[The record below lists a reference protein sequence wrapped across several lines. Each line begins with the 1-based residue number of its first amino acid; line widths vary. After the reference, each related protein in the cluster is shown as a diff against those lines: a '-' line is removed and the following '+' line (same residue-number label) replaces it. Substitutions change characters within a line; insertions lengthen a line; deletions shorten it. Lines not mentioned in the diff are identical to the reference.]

1 MFQFPRFA
9 SLPDEEIPY
18 TGRVGSPIQTF
29 ADHIVQTNPRNLSQ
43 FITSFIASKSQG
55 IPHTPLFV
63 FYLESLKLD
72 TNLSKFITTILL
84 LQ

>member
-9 SLPDEEIPY
+9 SLLDEEIPY
-18 TGRVGSPIQTF
+18 IGRVGFPIQTF
-29 ADHIVQTNPRNLSQ
+29 ADHIVQTNSRNLSQ

-63 FYLESLKLD
+63 FLFRIFKIGYEF
-72 TNLSKFITTILL
+72 KFITTILL